1 MPNAIVDAVRRNKA
15 RWPYILIAPLGAVAG
30 YILAGQPG
38 LIVATFLGPTF
49 LAFILPN
56 LPDAVPFDAATGLTT
71 RAGLVIA
78 LDNALRSGKQNGLT
92 TGAIVFE
99 IDRFKL
105 IEERHDRSGVEAI
118 FKSIAVRLSA
128 ILRADDIAARL
139 DGPTFAVGL
148 SPTRRFD
155 LEAAIQLAS
164 RIQHTMA
171 EPFNIAGMNVY
182 LTVSI
187 GFGLSDR
194 LDHKTGVALLQAA
207 NSALIEAQRHAPAAI
222 RSFSPSMRN
231 RIANCN
237 ELSQQVT
244 RALDN
249 GEIRAFFQPQIST
262 RTGEITGFETL
273 ARWQHPRR
281 GLIPPLEFLPALAQ
295 AGQMHRLGEAMIHD
309 ALSSLRRWD
318 ETGLLIP
325 RVGVNFS
332 KEELTDPQLVDRIEQ
347 RLHEFGLDANRLAVE
362 VLETVVADHADDIVI
377 RNLSG
382 LAGLGCSLDLD
393 DFGTGHASITS
404 IRRYSIE
411 RIKIDRSFVTRI
423 DADDEQQKM
432 VAAILTMADRLGLDT
447 LAEGVE
453 TTEERLKL
461 AELGCGHV
469 QGFGIARPLPPEDVD
484 NWINNYSP
492 MAVSSR
498 GLRRK
503 AG

>member
-1 MPNAIVDAVRRNKA
+1 
-15 RWPYILIAPLGAVAG
+15 
-30 YILAGQPG
+30 
-38 LIVATFLGPTF
+38 
-49 LAFILPN
+49 
-56 LPDAVPFDAATGLTT
+56 
-71 RAGLVIA
+71 
-78 LDNALRSGKQNGLT
+78 
-92 TGAIVFE
+92 
-99 IDRFKL
+99 
-105 IEERHDRSGVEAI
+105 
-118 FKSIAVRLSA
+118 
-128 ILRADDIAARL
+128 
-139 DGPTFAVGL
+139 
-148 SPTRRFD
+148 
-155 LEAAIQLAS
+155 
-164 RIQHTMA
+164 
-171 EPFNIAGMNVY
+171 
-182 LTVSI
+182 
-187 GFGLSDR
+187 
-194 LDHKTGVALLQAA
+194 
-207 NSALIEAQRHAPAAI
+207 
-222 RSFSPSMRN
+222 MRN

-244 RALDN
+244 RALEN

-318 ETGLLIP
+318 QTGLTIP

-347 RLHEFGLDANRLAVE
+347 RLHEFGLGANRLAVE

-492 MAVSSR
+492 MVVGNR